1 MGRVCSAW
9 ASRLQD
15 ERPQRR
21 RPLGPPTQIPLA
33 ADAKI
38 PAESL
43 PDGAAIKVIASEAKH
58 GLNLLISIGL
68 AKTL

>member
-1 MGRVCSAW
+1 MGA
-9 ASRLQD
+9 
-15 ERPQRR
+15 
-21 RPLGPPTQIPLA
+21 PTQIPLA